1 MTNGGLLV
9 EEEREKRRT
18 NVTIYNQQYTIIG
31 KESSKQV
38 MAIAEMIDEK
48 MKELKEHNPHLDS
61 TKLAV
66 LTAINIG
73 NDYLTLVKQVED
85 DKKDEDINDA

>member
-18 NVTIYNQQYTIIG
+18 SVTIYNQQYTIVG
-31 KESSKQV
+31 EESSEQV
-38 MAIAEMIDEK
+38 EAIATLIDRK
-48 MKELKEHNPHLDS
+48 MKDLKDHNPYLDS

-73 NDYLTLVKQVED
+73 NDYLTLLKKLED
-85 DKKDEDINDA
+85 EKKDED

>member
-1 MTNGGLLV
+1 M

-31 KESSKQV
+31 KESSDEV
-38 MAIAEMIDEK
+38 RAIAKLIDEK
-48 MKELKEHNPHLDS
+48 MKELKDYNPYLDS

-66 LTAINIG
+66 LTAVNIG
-73 NDYLTLVKQVED
+73 NDYLRLLKKVED
-85 DKKDEDINDA
+85 EKKDED